1 MRSKKVGLGK
11 VEFVKGDANVTVGG
25 VTIVALSDLSLDDDS
40 ELSSSMNGTDSD
52 SSLEPEVT

>member
-25 VTIVALSDLSLDDDS
+25 VTIVALSVLSLDDDS

>member
-1 MRSKKVGLGK
+1 MRSKKVGSGK

-25 VTIVALSDLSLDDDS
+25 VTIVALSVLSLDDDS